1 MSSIT
6 VWTVS
11 TEKYTTRSSDLL
23 RRTGELMFS
32 HFRPLIK
39 NSIFESSWSIYVVS
53 LRVAP
58 SVRDERVGL
67 RNSGEKLA
75 LIHYFLSEFLER
87 DLCEALC

>member
-6 VWTVS
+6 VGTVS

-39 NSIFESSWSIYVVS
+39 NSIFESSWSIFNTYSMAIYVI
-53 LRVAP
+53 LH
-58 SVRDERVGL
+58 L
-67 RNSGEKLA
+67 
-75 LIHYFLSEFLER
+75 
-87 DLCEALC
+87 